1 MPSRDDD
8 IETMPEDDL
17 LTIPSGNV
25 PPGLLT
31 MLWARHSAVI
41 YQRRIEELNR
51 ELSGAY
57 TRHVM
62 LFPGQSPE
70 EKRRREEEE
79 ARRRYVQA
87 MLDIHQRSDRLLAAI
102 EFREREIEWHRQE
115 IEDRALKLHD
125 GRRVYFDGTG
135 YRDETGRV
143 LAGEDANEAA
153 VLDHERPDAPTW
165 QERQKTIDQYD
176 EMERLRKK
184 VLQEEQKAA
193 ADGQGLSSAEMEQR
207 QNDAKGRMNSYEQQ
221 FDAQVKAA
229 HDEMAKAPDVAS
241 AYADTS
247 LDDYAGPA
255 GGKSKSSEPD
265 FTRAVAGLISEP
277 KAPEVIPPTAP
288 NTPKPSV

>member
-87 MLDIHQRSDRLLAAI
+87 MLDIQQRSDRLLAAI
-102 EFREREIEWHRQE
+102 EFRENEIDQHRQE

-143 LAGEDANEAA
+143 LAGSDATEAE
-153 VLDHERPDAPTW
+153 VLYRERPDAP
-165 QERQKTIDQYD
+165 Q
-176 EMERLRKK
+176 
-184 VLQEEQKAA
+184 
-193 ADGQGLSSAEMEQR
+193 
-207 QNDAKGRMNSYEQQ
+207 
-221 FDAQVKAA
+221 
-229 HDEMAKAPDVAS
+229 DV
-241 AYADTS
+241 
-247 LDDYAGPA
+247 
-255 GGKSKSSEPD
+255 
-265 FTRAVAGLISEP
+265 RR
-277 KAPEVIPPTAP
+277 
-288 NTPKPSV
+288 